1 MLNPFAGSQ
10 HISLLPEQLLEGGE
24 LIAIVDDDEQIRGPL
39 REFLEEHGLPVEE
52 RADAAGLRQLL
63 AERAVALVLLDIGLP
78 DTDGVTLIPELVSQH
93 PDLAIVMLTGV
104 ADLQVA
110 MDCIRKGA
118 DDYLPKPAKFREIL
132 FVVRKTLEKRRLI
145 FENRKYQ
152 EDLEKAHFRIQLMH
166 QLSLK
171 MNTVYLS
178 TVELDKILLAI
189 LVGITANEG
198 LRFNRA
204 FLALFDDNMD
214 YLEGRMAIG
223 TTCRERAAE
232 IWQEMQRQQLKFL
245 DIIHRMSEDCQQED
259 QEINQ
264 IVAKLRVP
272 VAATDN
278 ILVHA
283 ALERRSVRI
292 DPRHGCKPILLER
305 RRPLRGIQDPYP
317 PDLDRRNTS
326 GAAPPDLPV
335 PHDLINLLQE
345 DTFVVVPLFSP
356 GRPLGVIIAD
366 NFVTR
371 QPITDAHISSLELF
385 ASQASLAIEH
395 SHLYQEMQDKIKQ
408 LEALNEEVERS
419 KHQLVA
425 AERLS
430 ALGQMAAQMVHRI
443 RNPVTSLG
451 GVARLLAKKIDD
463 PALHRYLEVIQRES
477 QRLEAILEDLTEF
490 VSHQELQREPAR
502 LSDILAQVLLL
513 FQRDFAAQNIE
524 VVTELDAEEPWCAL
538 DRQQIRQALIHI
550 LRNAREA
557 MPNGGRIDIDLRYHD
572 NTLLLVIRDTGVGL
586 PPGHEALVTDSFF
599 TSKTQGTGLGLT
611 LVDRILKDHG
621 GELLL
626 RRLEPGTE
634 VRLTI
639 PVVPA
644 EPPNEP
650 NSP

>member
-10 HISLLPEQLLEGGE
+10 HVSLLPEQLLERGE
-24 LIAIVDDDEQIRGPL
+24 LIVIVDDDEQIRTPL
-39 REFLEEHGLPVEE
+39 RQFLEEHGLPVEE

-78 DTDGVTLIPELVSQH
+78 DTDGVTLIPELVNKY

-178 TVELDKILLAI
+178 TVELDEILLAI

-204 FLALFDDNMD
+204 FLALFDDEMRH
-214 YLEGRMAIG
+214 LEGRMAIG
-223 TTCRERAAE
+223 TTCRERATRV
-232 IWQEMQRQQLKFL
+232 WQEIQQKQLKFL
-245 DIIHRMSEDCQQED
+245 DIIHRMSKSCRQDD
-259 QEINQ
+259 QDVND
-264 IVAKLRVP
+264 IVNRLRIP
-272 VAATDN
+272 VSNTDN
-278 ILVHA
+278 ILIHA
-283 ALERRSVRI
+283 ALQRRSIRI

-305 RRPLRGIQDPYP
+305 RRSIRGDGSYP
-317 PDLDRRNTS
+317 EEFDRRNNS
-326 GAAPPDLPV
+326 NGKPPPELPV
-335 PHDLINLLQE
+335 PRDLIELLQE

-371 QPITDAHISSLELF
+371 QPISDGHVNSLELF

-395 SHLYQEMQDKIKQ
+395 SHLYREMQQKIHQ
-408 LEALNEEVERS
+408 LEALNEELERS
-419 KHQLVA
+419 KNQLVT
-425 AERLS
+425 AERFS

-451 GVARLLAKKIDD
+451 GVARLLGKKVTD
-463 PALHRYLEVIQRES
+463 PALGRYLEVIQRES
-477 QRLEAILEDLTEF
+477 QRLESILADLTEF
-490 VSHQELQREPAR
+490 VTHQELDREPAR
-502 LSDILAQVLLL
+502 LSAIVRQVQVL
-513 FQRDFAAQNIE
+513 FQRDFQEHGITVSTSFA
-524 VVTELDAEEPWCAL
+524 DDEPWCAL
-538 DRQQIRQALIHI
+538 DRQQMRQALIQI
-550 LRNAREA
+550 LKNAKEA
-557 MPNGGRIDIDLRYHD
+557 MPGGGHIDIQLEHKDG
-572 NTLLLVIRDTGVGL
+572 TLELIIRDSGHGL
-586 PPGHEALVTDSFF
+586 PPGHETMVMDSFF
-599 TSKTQGTGLGLT
+599 TSKMHGTGLGLT

-621 GELLL
+621 GQLLL
-626 RRLEPGTE
+626 RRLEQGTE
-634 VRLTI
+634 VIVTI
-639 PVVPA
+639 PVEAV
-644 EPPNEP
+644 EPPEDA
-650 NSP
+650 SE